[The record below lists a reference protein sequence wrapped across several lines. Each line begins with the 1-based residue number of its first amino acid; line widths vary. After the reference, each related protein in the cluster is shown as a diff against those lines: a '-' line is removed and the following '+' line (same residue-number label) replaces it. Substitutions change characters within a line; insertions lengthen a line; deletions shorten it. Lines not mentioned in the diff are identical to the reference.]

1 MSKPSPPTQKPVNS
15 SKISRSSTSLD
26 QWREIERASSIVS
39 LPIWWREWPS
49 KHGCGH
55 DLGLGV
61 DAVFVVVGKRKGSIL
76 VRPSGGES
84 GPGKEQAAWQ
94 VVGDNS
100 MLPLSQVNPRN
111 VSSEREPQ
119 NTYFRLLNRQLCC
132 FFWKSRSLLDGH
144 RLALQN

>member
-1 MSKPSPPTQKPVNS
+1 MAQQS
-15 SKISRSSTSLD
+15 
-26 QWREIERASSIVS
+26 
-39 LPIWWREWPS
+39 S

-61 DAVFVVVGKRKGSIL
+61 DVVFVVVGKRKGSIL

-94 VVGDNS
+94 VVSDNS

-132 FFWKSRSLLDGH
+132 FFWKSRFLLDGH